1 MTKRYQRQEAIDRIG
16 TEEHRMPE
24 RYQRQEAID
33 RIGTGGQRRLARARV
48 TVAGAGGLGSPVLTY
63 LAQAG
68 VGTLRL
74 IDFDTVSLSNL
85 NRQFLYTEN
94 DLGRKKA
101 DAAKERLELLNSEI
115 RVEALDAKLT
125 EENAEKLIG
134 HADVVVNCLDSIS
147 ARLLAEEVCIRKR
160 IPLVEGGISGF
171 FGFVMCVGGDGP
183 CLECLGYD
191 RSMDRSEGCQDS
203 DRSMNRGT
211 ERRKGD
217 RLPDR
222 PEGCQD
228 SDRPINR
235 ITERRNGDRL
245 LDRPV
250 ESVGGDRL
258 PDQETAVPALGAVAG
273 VIGSLQAVECLK
285 ILLGTDGPRYGRMLQ
300 YDGISGTLE
309 EVLVKRKEDCQL
321 HRRAEAG
328 VEVRRRSE
336 KETCRGQ

>member
-1 MTKRYQRQEAIDRIG
+1 MTK
-16 TEEHRMPE
+16 

-48 TVAGAGGLGSPVLTY
+48 TVVGAGGLGSPVLTY

-134 HADVVVNCLDSIS
+134 DADVVVNCLDSIS

-191 RSMDRSEGCQDS
+191 RSMDR
-203 DRSMNRGT
+203 
-211 ERRKGD
+211 
-217 RLPDR
+217 

-228 SDRPINR
+228 SDRPMNR
-235 ITERRNGDRL
+235 ITERRNGDWL
-245 LDRPV
+245 PDRSV

-328 VEVRRRSE
+328 KCESQKAE
-336 KETCRGQ
+336 